1 MSIQKNPKLVIKIV
15 ALLLVA
21 ALSVFIVKDTIP
33 KTQFVQ
39 SSIESVEENRSTI
52 MKFSAATLSASLA
65 ISALPDDF
73 ATPLAK
79 LLSDMNTYFV
89 FLLTVLL
96 FEGIL
101 LKSGLDAAFGF
112 MIPIACIL
120 AAISLGTKKEMLKN
134 LAAKLLILALAVAF
148 VVPCST
154 HMTKIVA
161 AELQSYVEDTI
172 VETEEGLG
180 QIDDVIKGDGDSK
193 TVFEK
198 ISGLLHSAIKGMS
211 DLFTHIQNTIRKCM
225 NAVAILIVT
234 NFVMPLLTFF
244 ILKWILKE
252 SFNVVIPAFPTHAIQ
267 NMKKSFTTD
276 AKGKTKRIAAES
288 KNSME
293 HTDKKEETTDQTEF
307 SNR

>member
-1 MSIQKNPKLVIKIV
+1 MLTQKNSRLLIKIL

-21 ALSVFIVKDTIP
+21 ALSCFIVKDTIP
-33 KTQFVQ
+33 KAEFVQ
-39 SSIESVEENRSTI
+39 SSMQSVEESRSTI

-89 FLLTVLL
+89 FLLTILL

-101 LKSGLDAAFGF
+101 LKSGIDAAFGI

-120 AAISLGTKKEMLKN
+120 GAISIGMKKEALKS
-134 LAAKLLILALAVAF
+134 LAEKLLILALAVAF

-154 HMTKIVA
+154 HITEIVA
-161 AELQSYVEDTI
+161 AELQTYVEETI
-172 VETEEGLG
+172 VETEDGLG
-180 QIDDVIKGDGDSK
+180 QLDDVMKDSEDSK

-198 ISGLLHSAIKGMS
+198 ISGLFHSAIKGMS
-211 DLFTHIQNTIRKCM
+211 ELFTRIQDTIRKCL
-225 NAVAILIVT
+225 NAIAILIVT

-244 ILKWILKE
+244 VLKWILKE
-252 SFNVVIPAFPTHAIQ
+252 TFKLAIPSFPVHAVQ
-267 NMKKSFTTD
+267 SRLPNG
-276 AKGKTKRIAAES
+276 KGLLAAEKTRS
-288 KNSME
+288 AESTAE
-293 HTDKKEETTDQTEF
+293 EKETVKQ
-307 SNR
+307 